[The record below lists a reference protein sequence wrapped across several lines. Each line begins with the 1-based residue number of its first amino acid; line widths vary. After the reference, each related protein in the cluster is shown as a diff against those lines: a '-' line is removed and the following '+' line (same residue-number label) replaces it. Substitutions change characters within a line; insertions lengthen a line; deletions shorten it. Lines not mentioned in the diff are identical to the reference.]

1 MRVSLGNKIF
11 ICKYVASNLNEDNI
25 LLLMIDDNRV
35 YEVDCESKEIRDNI
49 ADNLLRYGWADL
61 RKFTY
66 KTEIRN

>member
-1 MRVSLGNKIF
+1 
-11 ICKYVASNLNEDNI
+11 
-25 LLLMIDDNRV
+25 MIDDNRV

-66 KTEIRN
+66 KTEIQN